1 MTLPIEAVRTEL
13 LTQFRAH
20 SNLVLVAEPGAGKTT
35 QVPLWLLDEAVLKGN
50 KIILLEPR
58 RIAARA
64 AAQRMASL
72 LGEEVG
78 QTIGL
83 RMRAETRVSARTRLE
98 VVTEGVF
105 SRMILD
111 DATLPGVGAVLFD
124 EFHERSLD
132 ADLGLALALDVQA
145 ALRDDLKLMV
155 LSATIDAKAVSAIMD
170 DAPVIASKGRGFPI
184 DMHYLPR
191 NQRKMIVPQIVEAVQ
206 LALKEQSGSI
216 LVFLPG
222 RSEIE
227 AARRQ
232 LQDTVGGD
240 PTVLIAPLYAGLPQ
254 QAQIAALQPAPA
266 GKRKIVL
273 STNLA
278 QTSMTIE
285 GVRVVVDGGLS
296 RRPRFNPQT
305 GVSRLETVFV
315 SKAAAD
321 QRAGRAGRTEPGV
334 CYRLWPEQ
342 WTRTLEA
349 QDQPELL
356 EANLA
361 RFALDLAE
369 WGVSD
374 PTQLAFLDYP
384 ASGKFAAAQSQLRSF
399 GALTKDNHITPFG
412 RSLQALPIDPHLG
425 AMALQAAER
434 GTAQLRSALLVAALL
449 SDTQRQREPDLG
461 VLYSRASA
469 RAEGTVKQ
477 SFERL
482 CRLFSIS
489 ARGPTLPRDEIGTL
503 LLIAFPQWVAIN
515 RGGGQFQLAAGQRV
529 ALSTDHPIAGEPY
542 LVVAD
547 MMGEA
552 GNLRLL
558 SASALDAT
566 SFAAHADRHAVSEE
580 TLSFDAAAARVKAER
595 VVRLGAL
602 VLERKSLK
610 QFDRAK
616 AEAVLWQA
624 IAERGIDAIAFSPK
638 ANALMQRLQF
648 LHRAIGAPWPDTSRS
663 TLEATLETWL
673 RPFVPG
679 AVALS
684 DLTQDAIIGALKFRS
699 PQIHQLD
706 ALAPERFQL
715 HGNRSV
721 AIDYSDENGPVLRAR
736 VQDFFGLDE
745 HPVIAGHVPLILD
758 LLSPA
763 RRSIQITQNLPAFW
777 RGSWRD
783 VRADMR
789 GRYPKHDWPEYPAGK
804 A

>member
-13 LTQFRAH
+13 LAQFRKQ

-35 QVPLWLLDEAVLKGN
+35 QVPLWLLDEAVLKDSR
-50 KIILLEPR
+50 IILLEPR

-78 QTIGL
+78 QTVGL
-83 RMRAETRVSARTRLE
+83 RMRAETRISAGTRLE

-111 DATLPGVGAVLFD
+111 DATLPGIGAVLFD

-145 ALRDDLKLMV
+145 ALREDLKLMV

-170 DAPVIASKGRGFPI
+170 DAPVIASRGRGFPI

-191 NQRKMIVPQIVEAVQ
+191 NQRRLIVPQIVDAVL
-206 LALKEQSGSI
+206 LALEAQSGSL

-232 LQDTVGGD
+232 LQDRLGGD
-240 PTVLIAPLYAGLPQ
+240 AAILIAPLYAGLPQ
-254 QAQIAALQPAPA
+254 KAQIAALQPAPD

-273 STNLA
+273 STNIA

-321 QRAGRAGRTEPGV
+321 QRAGRAGRTEPGA

-349 QDQPELL
+349 HDQPELL
-356 EANLA
+356 EANLS

-374 PTQLAFLDYP
+374 PKALAFLDYP
-384 ASGKFAAAQSQLRSF
+384 AAGKFAAAQSQLRSF
-399 GALTKDNHITPFG
+399 GALTEANHITPFG
-412 RSLQALPIDPHLG
+412 RRLQTLPLDPHLG
-425 AMALQAAER
+425 AMVLQSAKRGAAE
-434 GTAQLRSALLVAALL
+434 LRSALLVAALL
-449 SDTQRQREPDLG
+449 NDTGRQREPDLG
-461 VLYSRASA
+461 LLYSRAGT
-469 RAEGTVKQ
+469 RAEGMVKQ

-489 ARGPTLPRDEIGTL
+489 PGGPTLPRDEIGAL
-503 LLIAFPQWVAIN
+503 LLIAFPQWIAIN
-515 RGGGQFQLAAGQRV
+515 RGGGQFQLTAGQRV
-529 ALSTDHPIAGEPY
+529 ACPSDHPLAGAPY

-558 SASALDAT
+558 SAAALDAA
-566 SFAAHADRHAVSEE
+566 SFAAHADHHAAAEE
-580 TLSFDAAAARVKAER
+580 LLSFDATEARVKAER

-602 VLERKSLK
+602 VLERRPLK
-610 QFDRAK
+610 HFDRPK
-616 AEAVLWQA
+616 AEDVLWQA
-624 IAERGIDAIAFSPK
+624 VAERGIDAIVFSQK
-638 ANALMQRLQF
+638 AIALMQRLQF

-684 DLTQDAIIGALKFRS
+684 DLTQDAIIEALKFRT
-699 PQIHQLD
+699 PQIGELGT
-706 ALAPERFQL
+706 LAPERCHL
-715 HGNRSV
+715 PGNRSIAV
-721 AIDYSDENGPVLRAR
+721 DYSDENGPVLRAR

-745 HPVIAGHVPLILD
+745 HPAIAGNVPLILD

-763 RRSIQITQNLPAFW
+763 RRSIQITRNLPAFW
-777 RGSWRD
+777 RGSWRE
-783 VRADMR
+783 VRAEMR
-789 GRYPKHDWPEYPAGK
+789 GRYPKHDWPENPA
-804 A
+804 ARA